1 MTIPDPLRR
10 TQLVLLLRLLLLLLL
25 LLRLLLLVLLL
36 LLLLPL
42 RLLLLL
48 LVLSVLLV
56 LLLLLLL
63 LLVLFV
69 ILVLLVLL
77 VLVVV
82 ACKCQLRNDHWAKNT
97 QLCATSISGGASKN
111 RPLVYCEP
119 PKNNPQAAHQD
130 LMLSLFP
137 AKIVKWYFNVCVC
150 VCMYIYIYVYIYMYI
165 YIERERETC
174 SYTHAWTHKIG
185 LSWQETIQFY
195 PIWGKNSHLS
205 SSVPDA
211 ITVWPRVRALG
222 MAGWPGHCCSL
233 GISSEVPSSKTT
245 PVAQVEDNR
254 WWLSIQTISVNMSH
268 ACTWNQQWAI
278 CESNKELYSCILLN
292 ISQDL
297 KFPTRKIVTFFF
309 AWTHD
314 LLL

>member
-1 MTIPDPLRR
+1 MVFRHGLALSGTTCILI
-10 TQLVLLLRLLLLLLL
+10 VG
-25 LLRLLLLVLLL
+25 VV
-36 LLLLPL
+36 
-42 RLLLLL
+42 LLLL
-48 LVLSVLLV
+48 LVLFVLLV

-63 LLVLFV
+63 LV
-69 ILVLLVLL
+69 L

-150 VCMYIYIYVYIYMYI
+150 MYI

-222 MAGWPGHCCSL
+222 MAGWLRWSPLVIAARWGFHPRFHPL
-233 GISSEVPSSKTT
+233 RRPQWRKLKIIAGDYPSK
-245 PVAQVEDNR
+245 QYK
-254 WWLSIQTISVNMSH
+254 SI
-268 ACTWNQQWAI
+268 
-278 CESNKELYSCILLN
+278 
-292 ISQDL
+292 
-297 KFPTRKIVTFFF
+297 
-309 AWTHD
+309 
-314 LLL
+314 